1 MAGEVVSQGA
11 LYWIDRGVPF
21 GSEPGYGR
29 PYVVIQNDAINRSA
43 IGTILACP
51 LTTNLSLARAPGNV
65 LIRKG
70 QGGTPRDSVV
80 NVSQT
85 VVLDRARFVEFLG
98 QLSPRHVRQ
107 IVEGVNLIIQPSP

>member
-1 MAGEVVSQGA
+1 
-11 LYWIDRGVPF
+11 
-21 GSEPGYGR
+21 
-29 PYVVIQNDAINRSA
+29 
-43 IGTILACP
+43 
-51 LTTNLSLARAPGNV
+51 
-65 LIRKG
+65 
-70 QGGTPRDSVV
+70 V